1 MQTLYKKEF
10 KSSQS
15 CSHLLIVTYC
25 EGNGLTEVEEND
37 SNDTLVCD
45 DDAHK
50 VVVCS
55 HGFFF

>member
-1 MQTLYKKEF
+1 M
-10 KSSQS
+10 
-15 CSHLLIVTYC
+15 
-25 EGNGLTEVEEND
+25 NGLAELEEND

-55 HGFFF
+55 HGYFFWSISILMKLIKTISKM

>member
-1 MQTLYKKEF
+1 MF
-10 KSSQS
+10 SV
-15 CSHLLIVTYC
+15 LITFC
-25 EGNGLTEVEEND
+25 ERNGFTEVEEND

-55 HGFFF
+55 RG

>member
-1 MQTLYKKEF
+1 MCKLYTRRNLLALKAV
-10 KSSQS
+10 
-15 CSHLLIVTYC
+15 LIVTFC

-37 SNDTLVCD
+37 SNETLVCD

-50 VVVCS
+50 VVVCT